1 MGMQIG
7 AYNIGVG
14 AGGTDPLHPG
24 REMSSLERGSRIIGG
39 TMGVA
44 SAPFSTGGRAL
55 ANDALA
61 LPNAARNTGS
71 NLDDIVL
78 RK

>member
-1 MGMQIG
+1 MQVG

-14 AGGTDPLHPG
+14 TTGSDPLHPG

-55 ANDALA
+55 SNDALA
-61 LPNAARNTGS
+61 LPNAARSTVN
-71 NLDDIVL
+71 NFDDIVL